1 MKQLIPALF
10 VVGAIMTLAGAAVFI
25 TGWAY
30 APYIYTVGAGFIALA
45 QVNTPIKGKS
55 KTLKRLRIQQIFGAL
70 ALILTG
76 AFMFTTR
83 GNEWIAC
90 LTIAAILELYTAFRI
105 PQEEVVTFTYKG
117 MEKKLREQGYFKEHP
132 EMDFEE
138 GIKQLR
144 QKGTEMGGRAD
155 ELTGEDFHGEEVE
168 LKDGTRTDTLEAA
181 RKKGIATSD
190 AKEKAPEETAKEEP
204 AKKETEAKETK

>member
-45 QVNTPIKGKS
+45 QVNTPIKG
-55 KTLKRLRIQQIFGAL
+55 LRIQQIFGAL

-105 PQEEVVTFTYKG
+105 PQEE
-117 MEKKLREQGYFKEHP
+117 E
-132 EMDFEE
+132 
-138 GIKQLR
+138 
-144 QKGTEMGGRAD
+144 
-155 ELTGEDFHGEEVE
+155 
-168 LKDGTRTDTLEAA
+168 
-181 RKKGIATSD
+181 
-190 AKEKAPEETAKEEP
+190 KEKAN
-204 AKKETEAKETK
+204 

>member
-10 VVGAIMTLAGAAVFI
+10 VVGAIMALAGAAVFI

-70 ALILTG
+70 GLILTG
-76 AFMFTTR
+76 AFMLRTR

-90 LTIAAILELYTAFRI
+90 LRIAAILELYTAFRI
-105 PQEEVVTFTYKG
+105 PQEE
-117 MEKKLREQGYFKEHP
+117 E
-132 EMDFEE
+132 
-138 GIKQLR
+138 
-144 QKGTEMGGRAD
+144 
-155 ELTGEDFHGEEVE
+155 
-168 LKDGTRTDTLEAA
+168 
-181 RKKGIATSD
+181 
-190 AKEKAPEETAKEEP
+190 KEKAN
-204 AKKETEAKETK
+204 

>member
-1 MKQLIPALF
+1 MPFNSPYNDYMYVIDEYNNLGWFASDRFQPEGKVLSLIH
-10 VVGAIMTLAGAAVFI
+10 I
-25 TGWAY
+25 
-30 APYIYTVGAGFIALA
+30 LA

-105 PQEEVVTFTYKG
+105 PQEE
-117 MEKKLREQGYFKEHP
+117 E
-132 EMDFEE
+132 
-138 GIKQLR
+138 
-144 QKGTEMGGRAD
+144 
-155 ELTGEDFHGEEVE
+155 
-168 LKDGTRTDTLEAA
+168 
-181 RKKGIATSD
+181 
-190 AKEKAPEETAKEEP
+190 KEKAN
-204 AKKETEAKETK
+204 